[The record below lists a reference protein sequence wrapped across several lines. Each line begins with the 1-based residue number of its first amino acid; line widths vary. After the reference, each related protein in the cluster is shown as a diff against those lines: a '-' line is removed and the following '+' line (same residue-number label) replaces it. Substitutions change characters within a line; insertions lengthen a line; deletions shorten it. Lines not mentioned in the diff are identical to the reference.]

1 VSELGL
7 SRRSCWAAD
16 WERRTDHHES
26 REWTTETN
34 ACLAGDGGP
43 LETANVAI
51 RLEGGKDSAAE
62 MRVFLGDRDFGQLTT
77 RWAYDGDHEVAASMC
92 SFSAMISG
100 WCALT
105 IAI

>member
-7 SRRSCWAAD
+7 SRRSCCAAD

-26 REWTTETN
+26 REWTPETN

-51 RLEGGKDSAAE
+51 QLERGKDSAAE
-62 MRVFLGDRDFGQLTT
+62 MRVLLRDRWIPNWAWQVRLPGHEAPRAVGNRIVFAVQD
-77 RWAYDGDHEVAASMC
+77 RWIYRS
-92 SFSAMISG
+92 S
-100 WCALT
+100 
-105 IAI
+105 